1 MPNFTRGN
9 ARADDLV
16 RNNGYAA
23 NAIQLH
29 QDHIVGSFF
38 RLSHRPSWRYLGIG
52 EEEARAFSREVEA
65 AWKEFAEDDC
75 CCIDVERKRTFTMM
89 IREGVAMHAFNGELF
104 VQATWDTSPSRLFRT
119 QFRMVSP
126 KRISNPN
133 NTGDSRNCRAGVQI
147 NDSGAALGYY
157 VSEDGYPG
165 WMPQKWTWI
174 PRELPGGRASF
185 IHVFEPVEDGQ
196 TRGANVFYSVMEQM
210 KMLDTL
216 QNTQLQ
222 SAIVKAMYA
231 ATIESE
237 LDTQSAMD
245 FILGANSQEQRER
258 LTGWIGEIAAYYAAA
273 PVRLGGAKV
282 PYMGTSATMTSG
294 EQSGAVIR
302 GVFDDPENISYA
314 GQGVRVEGSSPSLFV
329 RTDDVRQLRR
339 GDTLTIGEE
348 NFWID
353 RISPDDGGSCH
364 LWLGRGVPPAVN
376 RRR

>member
-1 MPNFTRGN
+1 MKMSTIPTLLGPDGMTSLREYAGYHGGGSGFGGQLRAWNPPGESVDAALLPNFTRGN

-52 EEEARAFSREVEA
+52 EEDARAFSREVEA

-104 VQATWDTSPSRLFRT
+104 VQATWDTSSSRLFRT

-222 SAIVKAMYA
+222 SAIVKAIYVYH
-231 ATIESE
+231 
-237 LDTQSAMD
+237 
-245 FILGANSQEQRER
+245 
-258 LTGWIGEIAAYYAAA
+258 LTVVARI
-273 PVRLGGAKV
+273 
-282 PYMGTSATMTSG
+282 
-294 EQSGAVIR
+294 
-302 GVFDDPENISYA
+302 
-314 GQGVRVEGSSPSLFV
+314 
-329 RTDDVRQLRR
+329 VRQL
-339 GDTLTIGEE
+339 
-348 NFWID
+348 
-353 RISPDDGGSCH
+353 H
-364 LWLGRGVPPAVN
+364 
-376 RRR
+376 